1 MPGAASGGRWPA
13 AAASL
18 LTEAAGRW
26 LEARPEPGSPLVVA
40 IDGHGAAGKSTIA
53 GITAAKTGASL
64 LHTDDF
70 FAAPAQPAPVGG
82 TIGSPQQAERVL
94 GRYYDWQRLR
104 AQALEPLRERRAV
117 SFRRFD
123 WDRGSGLDGT
133 VGVAPGDLIIL
144 EGVFSAAPVLAD
156 LVSRSVLV
164 ETPEDERLRRLHGRV
179 PPDEWD
185 DNWLTAERAYF
196 SLVRP
201 PLSFDLVLQGADPVL
216 PGS

>member
-1 MPGAASGGRWPA
+1 MPGATSGGRWPA

-18 LTEAAGRW
+18 LAEAAGRW
-26 LEARPEPGSPLVVA
+26 REAQPEAGSPLVIA

-53 GITAAKTGASL
+53 GIAAAATGATL

-70 FAAPAQPAPVGG
+70 FAGPGQPAPAGG
-82 TIGSPQQAERVL
+82 TVASPQQAGQAL
-94 GRYYDWQRLR
+94 GRYYDWRRLR
-104 AQALEPLRERRAV
+104 VQALMPLYERRAV

-133 VGVAPGDLIIL
+133 VRAAPGDLIIL
-144 EGVFSAAPVLAD
+144 EGVFSAAPVLSD

-164 ETPEDERLRRLHGRV
+164 ETPEAERLARLRGRV

-185 DNWLTAERAYF
+185 DNWLAAERAYF

-201 PLSFDLVLQGADPVL
+201 PSSFDLVVRGADSVL
-216 PGS
+216 TGS